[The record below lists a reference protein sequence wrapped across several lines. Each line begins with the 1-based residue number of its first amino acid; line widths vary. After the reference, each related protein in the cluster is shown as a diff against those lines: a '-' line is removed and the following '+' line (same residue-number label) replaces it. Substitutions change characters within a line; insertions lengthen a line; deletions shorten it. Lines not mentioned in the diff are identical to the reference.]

1 MLAGKVAEW
10 SKALVLGFN
19 SSHQSER
26 AWVRIPPLSIFLF
39 FFFLS
44 FFLLSL
50 EGLLLLFMLFI
61 IGRAH

>member
-39 FFFLS
+39 YFIFFS
-44 FFLLSL
+44 SL
-50 EGLLLLFMLFI
+50 PRGTI
-61 IGRAH
+61 ITFHVIHYR

>member
-39 FFFLS
+39 FFFYL
-44 FFLLSL
+44 FFFSPSRDYYYFSCYSL
-50 EGLLLLFMLFI
+50 
-61 IGRAH
+61 